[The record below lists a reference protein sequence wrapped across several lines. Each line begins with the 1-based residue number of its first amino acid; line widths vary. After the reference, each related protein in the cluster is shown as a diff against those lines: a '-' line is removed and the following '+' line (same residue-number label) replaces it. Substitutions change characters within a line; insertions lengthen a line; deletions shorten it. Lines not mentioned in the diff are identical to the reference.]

1 MEASVSLV
9 SLSFPKLERVIH
21 LFVNTII
28 QCFAF
33 QRSTSGHEFGGQAS
47 FTVSH
52 AYCVSTDKKKEM
64 LFSPQRILIIHWSD
78 VWQPTRIERI
88 ETN

>member
-9 SLSFPKLERVIH
+9 SLSFPKLEGVIH

-28 QCFAF
+28 QRFAF

-52 AYCVSTDKKKEM
+52 AYYVY
-64 LFSPQRILIIHWSD
+64 QRAKRECYFRHQES
-78 VWQPTRIERI
+78 
-88 ETN
+88 

>member
-9 SLSFPKLERVIH
+9 SPSFPKLERVIH

-28 QCFAF
+28 KRFAF

-47 FTVSH
+47 LTVSH
-52 AYCVSTDKKKEM
+52 AYYVYQRTKKKRNAIFATKN
-64 LFSPQRILIIHWSD
+64 LNNSL
-78 VWQPTRIERI
+78 ERCLAAYK
-88 ETN
+88 N